1 MKTTLKGKHF
11 LCEQDWTNE
20 ELETLMDVASAL
32 KMDNLLDTHKYDE
45 LLKNKSL
52 FMLFFEESTRTR
64 NAFECGITQL
74 GGHGNY
80 LTPKATQIDH
90 GETPQDTIEVLSRM
104 GHGIGVR
111 NTLVGGHAYMQK
123 LAKYSKIPVYNM
135 QCDLW
140 HPTQSIADL
149 FTIKEKFHN
158 ELKGRKFV
166 ISWTSAGNY
175 MRPLS
180 MAQSLITLMPRF
192 GMDVTLAV
200 PNKDFELMPEAMET
214 ARKNAEFYGS
224 KFEVCNDMDAACEGA
239 DVVYAKG
246 WGPIMAV
253 GDDEKTGVEMINAN
267 PGWCVDSRRMSLA
280 KNTAIYMH
288 CMPADRGIEVT
299 DEVADSA
306 QSVIYDEAENRMHT
320 IKALMALT
328 MGNVA
333 ARR

>member
-1 MKTTLKGKHF
+1 MQTGLKGKHY

-20 ELETLMDVASAL
+20 ELETLMSVASEL
-32 KMDNLLDTHKYDE
+32 KMRYLLGQDTDW
-45 LLKNKSL
+45 LKNKSL

-64 NAFECGITQL
+64 NAFECGMTQL

-111 NTLVGGHAYMQK
+111 NTLVGGHDYMQK
-123 LAKYSKIPVYNM
+123 LAKYSKIPIYNM

-192 GMDVTLAV
+192 GLDVTLAV
-200 PNKDFELMPEAMET
+200 PSKEFELMPEAMQT
-214 ARKNAEFYGS
+214 ARDNAAFYGS
-224 KFEVCNDMDAACEGA
+224 KFEVVNDMDEACKDA

-253 GDDEKTGVEMINAN
+253 GDDEKRGVEMINAN
-267 PGWCVDSRRMSLA
+267 PGWCVDSRRMKLA

-288 CMPADRGIEVT
+288 CMPADRGQEVT

-306 QSVIYDEAENRMHT
+306 QSVIYDEAENRLHT

-328 MGNVA
+328 MGNVSG
-333 ARR
+333 RR

>member
-1 MKTTLKGKHF
+1 MLTGLKGKHF

-20 ELETLMDVASAL
+20 ELETLFKVTEEL
-32 KMDNLLDTHKYDE
+32 KLRYLLGQDTSDI
-45 LLKNKSL
+45 LRNKTV

-90 GETPQDTIEVLSRM
+90 GETPKDTINVLGRM
-104 GHGIGVR
+104 GHAVGVR
-111 NTLVGGHAYMQK
+111 NSFVNGHKWMQE

-166 ISWTSAGNY
+166 ISWTSAGKY

-180 MAQSLITLMPRF
+180 MAQSLVALMPRF
-192 GMDVTLAV
+192 GLDVTLAH
-200 PNKDFELMPEAMET
+200 PKGFELMPEVMDIAK
-214 ARKNAEFYGS
+214 ANAERYGS
-224 KFEVCNDMDAACEGA
+224 KFEVVHDMDEACEGA
-239 DVVYAKG
+239 DIIYAKG
-246 WGPIMAV
+246 WGPIMTV
-253 GDDEKTGVEMINAN
+253 GDDEKTGLEMINDN
-267 PGWCVDSRRMSLA
+267 PGWIVDSRRMAMGS
-280 KNTAIYMH
+280 KDAIYMH
-288 CMPADRGIEVT
+288 CMPADRDIEVT
-299 DEVADSA
+299 SEVMDSP
-306 QSVIYDEAENRMHT
+306 QSVLYDEAENRMHT
-320 IKALMALT
+320 IKALMACT
-328 MGNVA
+328 MGNIQS
-333 ARR
+333 RR

>member
-1 MKTTLKGKHF
+1 MQTGMKGKHF

-20 ELETLMDVASAL
+20 ELETLFDVAKRL
-32 KMDNLLDTHKYDE
+32 KMDYALDIPHE
-45 LLKNKSL
+45 ICKNKSL

-90 GETPQDTIEVLSRM
+90 GETPKDTIEVLSRM

-111 NTLVGGHAYMQK
+111 NTLVGGHKWMQE
-123 LAKYSKIPVYNM
+123 LAKHSNIPVYNM
-135 QCDLW
+135 QCDIW

-149 FTIKEKFHN
+149 MTIKEKFN
-158 ELKGRKFV
+158 NDLKGKKFV

-180 MAQSLITLMPRF
+180 MAQSLVTLMPRF
-192 GMDVTLAV
+192 GLDVTLAH
-200 PNKDFELMPEAMET
+200 PKGFELMPEALKIAQE
-214 ARKNAEFYGS
+214 NADFYGS
-224 KFEVCNDMDAACEGA
+224 KFEVVNDMDEACKDA
-239 DVVYAKG
+239 DIVYAKG
-246 WGPIMAV
+246 WGPIMTV
-253 GDDEKTGVEMINAN
+253 GDDEVAGVKMINEN
-267 PGWCVDSRRMSLA
+267 PGWIVNAERMALA
-280 KNTAIYMH
+280 KKSAIYMH
-288 CMPADRGIEVT
+288 CMPADRDIEVT
-299 DEVADSA
+299 SEVMDGP
-306 QSVIYDEAENRMHT
+306 QSVLYDEAENRMHT

-328 MGNVA
+328 MGNTS

>member
-1 MKTTLKGKHF
+1 MQTGLKGKHF

-20 ELETLMDVASAL
+20 ELETLMLVTDEL
-32 KMDNLLDTHKYDE
+32 KKRYLLDLDTDWLH
-45 LLKNKSL
+45 NKSL

-74 GGHGNY
+74 GGHANY

-90 GETPQDTIEVLSRM
+90 GETPKDTIEVLSRM
-104 GHGIGVR
+104 GHAIGVR
-111 NTLVGGHAYMQK
+111 NSFVDGHKWMRE
-123 LAKYSKIPVYNM
+123 LAKYSNIPVYNM

-149 FTIKEKFHN
+149 YTIREKFHN

-180 MAQSLITLMPRF
+180 MAQSLVTLMPRF
-192 GMDVTLAV
+192 GLDVTLAH
-200 PNKDFELMPEAMET
+200 PKGFELMPDVLKV
-214 ARKNAEFYGS
+214 ARENAEAYGS
-224 KFEVCNDMDAACEGA
+224 KFEIVNDMDEACTDA
-239 DVVYAKG
+239 DIIYAKG
-246 WGPIMAV
+246 WGPIMTV
-253 GDDEKTGVEMINAN
+253 GDDEKRGVEMINQN
-267 PGWCVDSRRMSLA
+267 PGWIVNRERIELSKKHS
-280 KNTAIYMH
+280 IYMH
-288 CMPADRGIEVT
+288 CMPADRDIEVT
-299 DEVADSA
+299 SEVMDGPH
-306 QSVIYDEAENRMHT
+306 SVLYDEAENRMHT

-328 MGNVA
+328 MGNVT

>member
-1 MKTTLKGKHF
+1 MKTTMKGKHF
-11 LCEQDWTNE
+11 LCEQDWSNE
-20 ELETLMDVASAL
+20 ELETLMDVAFAL
-32 KMDNLLDTHKYDE
+32 KMDHLLDTHKYDE

-111 NTLVGGHAYMQK
+111 NTYGGGHSYMQR
-123 LAKYSKIPVYNM
+123 LAKYSKIPIYNM

-166 ISWTSAGNY
+166 ISWTSAGKY

-200 PNKDFELMPEAMET
+200 PSKDFELMPQAMEI
-214 ARKNAEFYGS
+214 ARKNAAFYGS
-224 KFEVCNDMDAACEGA
+224 KFEVCNDMDAACEDA

-246 WGPIMAV
+246 WGPIMTV
-253 GDDEKTGVEMINAN
+253 GDDEAAGVEMINQN
-267 PGWCVDSRRMSLA
+267 PGWCVDSRRMGMA

-288 CMPADRGIEVT
+288 CMPADRGLEVT

-328 MGNVA
+328 MGNVQS
-333 ARR
+333 RR

>member
-1 MKTTLKGKHF
+1 MNTCLKGKHF

-20 ELETLMDVASAL
+20 ELETLFEVAKYL
-32 KMDNLLDTHKYDE
+32 KMQNALDIPHE
-45 LLKNKSL
+45 ICKNKSL

-90 GETPQDTIEVLSRM
+90 GETPKDTIEVLARM
-104 GHGIGVR
+104 GHAIGVR
-111 NTLVGGHAYMQK
+111 NTFVNGHKWMSE

-135 QCDLW
+135 QCDIW

-149 FTIKEKFHN
+149 FTIKEKFN
-158 ELKGRKFV
+158 NDLKGKKFV

-180 MAQSLITLMPRF
+180 MAQSLVTLMPRF
-192 GMDVTLAV
+192 GLDVTLAH
-200 PNKDFELMPEAMET
+200 PEKFDLMPEVIEMAKEN
-214 ARKNAEFYGS
+214 ARKAGS
-224 KFEVCNDMDAACEGA
+224 KFEIVHDMDEACKDA

-246 WGPIMAV
+246 WGPIMTV
-253 GDDEKTGVEMINAN
+253 GDDEKRGVEMINQN
-267 PGWCVDSRRMSLA
+267 PGWVVDSRRMKLA
-280 KNTAIYMH
+280 KETAIYMH
-288 CMPADRGIEVT
+288 CMPADRDIEVT
-299 DEVADSA
+299 SEVMDGP
-306 QSVIYDEAENRMHT
+306 QSVLYDEAENRMHT

-328 MGNVA
+328 MGNVSA
-333 ARR
+333 LR

>member
-1 MKTTLKGKHF
+1 MQTGLKGKHY

-20 ELETLMDVASAL
+20 ELETLMSVASEL
-32 KMDNLLDTHKYDE
+32 KMRYLLGQDTDW
-45 LLKNKSL
+45 LKNKSL

-64 NAFECGITQL
+64 NAFECGMTQL

-111 NTLVGGHAYMQK
+111 NTLVGGHDYMQK
-123 LAKYSKIPVYNM
+123 LAKYSKIPIYNM

-192 GMDVTLAV
+192 GLDVTLAV
-200 PNKDFELMPEAMET
+200 PSKEFELMPEAMQT
-214 ARKNAEFYGS
+214 ARDNAAFYGS
-224 KFEVCNDMDAACEGA
+224 KFEVVNDMDEACKDA

-253 GDDEKTGVEMINAN
+253 GDDEKRGVEMINAN
-267 PGWCVDSRRMSLA
+267 PGWCVDARRMKLA

-288 CMPADRGIEVT
+288 CMPADRGQEVT

-306 QSVIYDEAENRMHT
+306 QSVIYDEAENRLHT

-328 MGNVA
+328 MGNVSG
-333 ARR
+333 RR

>member
-1 MKTTLKGKHF
+1 MNTGLKGKHF

-20 ELETLMDVASAL
+20 EIETLMDVASAL
-32 KMDNLLDTHKYDE
+32 KMDFLLGNGKYDT

-111 NTLVGGHAYMQK
+111 NTLVGGNAYMQK
-123 LAKYSKIPVYNM
+123 LAKYSKIPIYNM

-140 HPTQSIADL
+140 HPTQSMADL

-180 MAQSLITLMPRF
+180 MAQSLVTLMPRF

-200 PNKDFELMPEAMET
+200 PSKEFELMPEAMET
-214 ARKNAEFYGS
+214 ARNNAAYYGS
-224 KFEVCNDMDAACEGA
+224 KFEVVNDMDEACKDA

-253 GDDEKTGVEMINAN
+253 GDDEKAGVEMINQN
-267 PGWCVDSRRMSLA
+267 PGWCVDSRRMKLA

-328 MGNVA
+328 MGNVTG
-333 ARR
+333 RR

>member
-1 MKTTLKGKHF
+1 MVTGMKGKHF

-20 ELETLMDVASAL
+20 ELETLMDVAKEL
-32 KMDNLLDTHKYDE
+32 KMRYTLDLPTE
-45 LLKNKSL
+45 WLKNKSL

-64 NAFECGITQL
+64 NAFECGMTQL

-90 GETPQDTIEVLSRM
+90 GETPKDTIEVLARM

-111 NTLVGGHAYMQK
+111 NTFVDGHKWMAE

-135 QCDLW
+135 QCDIW

-158 ELKGRKFV
+158 DLKGRKFV

-180 MAQSLITLMPRF
+180 MANSLVTLMPRF
-192 GMDVTLAV
+192 GMDVTLAH
-200 PNKDFELMPEAMET
+200 PKGFELFPEVLEMA
-214 ARKNAEFYGS
+214 KQNAADNGTTFN
-224 KFEVCNDMDAACEGA
+224 VVNDMDEACKDA

-246 WGPIMAV
+246 WGPIITV
-253 GDDEKTGVEMINAN
+253 GDDEVAGVKMINEN
-267 PGWCVDSRRMSLA
+267 PGWIVNKERMALA
-280 KNTAIYMH
+280 KKSAIYMH
-288 CMPADRGIEVT
+288 CMPADRDIEVT
-299 DEVADSA
+299 SEVMDGP
-306 QSVIYDEAENRMHT
+306 QSVLYDEAENRLHT

-328 MGNVA
+328 MGNTS